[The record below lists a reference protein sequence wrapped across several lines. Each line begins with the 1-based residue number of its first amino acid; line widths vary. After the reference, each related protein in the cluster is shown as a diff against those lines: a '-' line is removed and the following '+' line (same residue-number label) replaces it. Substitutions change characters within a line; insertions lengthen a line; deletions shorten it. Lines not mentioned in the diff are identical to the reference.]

1 MVHGAWSCS
10 LYRCTITYCDRNF
23 HSFLYR
29 SLQDAADNET
39 DSYMHVHV
47 ARIQKEITNSKT
59 VGYPREV
66 FDPTLIE
73 IRRLYDSSGQMFVD
87 SDFPPVEV
95 SLYKVASGS
104 SNATTSTAK
113 AVKHPPIEWKR
124 AHEFLVTGS
133 VTACKVF
140 EGCLQPFL

>member
-1 MVHGAWSCS
+1 MELLIIS
-10 LYRCTITYCDRNF
+10 LYDNLLRPKF
-23 HSFLYR
+23 SFILYR

-140 EGCLQPFL
+140 EGCLQPFFKNN